1 MSVSLS
7 SFYIEIL
14 TKIKYDALTKTWKF
28 HCECIAL
35 LGLSYNRKDGDDE
48 QKTNTERLK
57 K

>member
-1 MSVSLS
+1 MSV

-14 TKIKYDALTKTWKF
+14 TKIKYDALAKTWKF

-35 LGLSYNRKDGDDE
+35 LGLSYHRKDNDDE
-48 QKTNTERLK
+48 QKTNTQRLK